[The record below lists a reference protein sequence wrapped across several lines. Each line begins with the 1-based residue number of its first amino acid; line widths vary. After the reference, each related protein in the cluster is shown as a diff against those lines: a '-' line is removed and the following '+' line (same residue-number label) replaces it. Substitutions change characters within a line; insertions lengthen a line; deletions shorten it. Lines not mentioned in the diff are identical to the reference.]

1 MLTTM
6 SSLSQHE
13 TSRLRSRSPGP
24 KVPWL
29 SDGRTLT
36 SALQSSY
43 RALASV
49 GRCAVADRARLPSE
63 RVDSEG
69 LVLPAVHAV
78 LEEPGRMPWLSLDLG
93 RCRLFRARFFLRD
106 GFRQTLK
113 VLLVEFE
120 LPHSLPY

>member
-49 GRCAVADRARLPSE
+49 GRSAVADRARLPSE

-69 LVLPAVHAV
+69 RGLPTVHA
-78 LEEPGRMPWLSLDLG
+78 LLQESGRMPWLSLDLG
-93 RCRLFRARFFLRD
+93 GCRRLRP
-106 GFRQTLK
+106 RLC
-113 VLLVEFE
+113 
-120 LPHSLPY
+120 